1 MGMFVSLDS
10 LSVSEILSV
19 AGGGLKLVTLLPW
32 DPECWDYVITLEV
45 AGILSQSFH
54 SFVL

>member
-1 MGMFVSLDS
+1 MFVSLDS

-19 AGGGLKLVTLLPW
+19 AGGGLKLVTLLPL